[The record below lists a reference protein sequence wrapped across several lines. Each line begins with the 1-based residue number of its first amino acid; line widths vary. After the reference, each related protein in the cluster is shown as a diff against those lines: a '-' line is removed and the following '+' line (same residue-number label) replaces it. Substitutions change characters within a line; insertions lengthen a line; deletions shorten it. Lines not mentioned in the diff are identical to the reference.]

1 MSTDR
6 CLISPAIEG
15 CFEGGFPVRPGGAI
29 DLLGIFFIF
38 LGTCGL
44 LIQLN
49 SFWVYRRLRKLE
61 RDGVEGEATVRRSEP
76 AGGQV
81 RLHFQVCLPDA
92 EPVAE
97 FEEVMLEPVG
107 SPGDVVPVIYDPE
120 KPTRARTGAR
130 KDIDYRGERL
140 TVFLMGY
147 GGLTL
152 FVAGIVMVALSRP
165 FF

>member
-1 MSTDR
+1 M
-6 CLISPAIEG
+6 G
-15 CFEGGFPVRPGGAI
+15 KPGGVVDI
-29 DLLGIFFIF
+29 LGIFFIF

-49 SFWVYRRLRKLE
+49 SFWVYRTLRRLEKS
-61 RDGVEGEATVRRSEP
+61 GVEGEATITRWEP
-76 AGGQV
+76 VGGQM
-81 RLHFQVCLPDA
+81 RLYFQVCLPEGESA
-92 EPVAE
+92 AE

-107 SPGDVVPVIYDPE
+107 SPGDVVPVVYDPE
-120 KPTRARTGAR
+120 NPTRGKTGVR
-130 KDIDYRGERL
+130 KDIDYRDERL
-140 TVFLMGY
+140 MVFLFGY

>member
-1 MSTDR
+1 M
-6 CLISPAIEG
+6 
-15 CFEGGFPVRPGGAI
+15 RPGGPV

-49 SFWVYRRLRKLE
+49 SFWVYRRLRRLE
-61 RDGVEGEATVRRSEP
+61 RAGVEGEATVARWEP
-76 AGGQV
+76 VGGQM
-81 RLHFQVCLPDA
+81 RLHLQVSLPEGESA
-92 EPVAE
+92 GE

-120 KPTRARTGAR
+120 QPSRAKTGGR

-140 TVFLMGY
+140 AVFLMGY
-147 GGLTL
+147 GGLAL
-152 FVAGIVMVALSRP
+152 FVAGIVMVALSRS